1 MVKIHDVTMPIV
13 PGLPAFPGD
22 PPPAVETLQ
31 RAGESPFGL
40 ARLSLTTH
48 SGTHVDAPLHFV
60 PGGTSVDLL
69 PLEILMGKTRVVE
82 IQSRERVERGDL
94 EALDLR
100 DDLRVLLKTR
110 MSGQLLPAE
119 FQQDHV
125 YLTGDAA
132 TYLAQAGLKLVGFDY
147 LSLETLRHDLATRRT
162 MPCCGAG
169 VVIVEGL
176 DLSEVEAGEYDLVCL
191 PLRMARRATALPPA
205 SCCARAPDVGR
216 GGAAE
221 RPAPARRGGDPA
233 RRRRRR
239 AALPADPRPRQARR
253 ALRRAVP
260 DHRLH
265 ALELHQLRA
274 AQDLHRSPSTRR
286 RA

>member
-1 MVKIHDVTMPIV
+1 MAKIHDVTLPIV

-40 ARLSLTTH
+40 ARLTLTTH

-82 IQSRERVERGDL
+82 IQSRERVERAEL

-110 MSGQLLPAE
+110 MSGQLLRAG
-119 FQQDHV
+119 FQEDHV

-132 TYLAQAGLKLVGFDY
+132 LYLAQAGLKLVGFDY
-147 LSLETLRHDLATRRT
+147 LSLDRFGDTSYPAHHALL
-162 MPCCGAG
+162 GAG
-169 VVIVEGL
+169 VVVVEGL
-176 DLSEVEAGEYDLVCL
+176 DLSEVEPGEYDMACL
-191 PLRMARRATALPPA
+191 PLR
-205 SCCARAPDVGR
+205 VG
-216 GGAAE
+216 GGDG
-221 RPAPARRGGDPA
+221 APARVVLRS
-233 RRRRRR
+233 R
-239 AALPADPRPRQARR
+239 A
-253 ALRRAVP
+253 
-260 DHRLH
+260 
-265 ALELHQLRA
+265 
-274 AQDLHRSPSTRR
+274 
-286 RA
+286 